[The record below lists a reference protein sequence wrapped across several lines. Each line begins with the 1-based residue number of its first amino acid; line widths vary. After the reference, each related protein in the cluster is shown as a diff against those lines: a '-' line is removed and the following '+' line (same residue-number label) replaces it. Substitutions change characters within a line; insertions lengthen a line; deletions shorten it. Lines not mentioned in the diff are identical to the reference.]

1 MKLPVEELVERYYYS
16 LYRIAFQITKSR
28 EDAEDVAQDAFMIYF
43 KTNKQFEDE
52 EHIRAWLFRVTINC
66 AKNIV
71 SSFWHRNRESFDEF
85 RLELVFEQDE
95 DSVLF
100 DAVMKL
106 PKKYRIV
113 IHLYYFEDY
122 SIRNISEILRSKEGT
137 VKSQLSR
144 ARKMIEATLVHGKG
158 VGHNE

>member
-1 MKLPVEELVERYYYS
+1 MKLPVEYLAERYYNA
-16 LYRIAFQITKSR
+16 LYRIAFQVTKSR
-28 EDAEDVAQDAFMIYF
+28 EDAEDVAQDTFMIYY

-52 EHIRAWLFRVTINC
+52 EHIRAWLFRIAINR

-71 SSFWHRNRESFDEF
+71 SSFWHRNRESFDEY
-85 RLELVFEQDE
+85 RQELVFEQDE
-95 DSVLF
+95 DSELF

-122 SIRNISEILRSKEGT
+122 SIKEISQIISSKEGT
-137 VKSQLSR
+137 VKSRLSR
-144 ARKMIEATLVHGKG
+144 ARKMIESTLKHGKG
-158 VGHNE
+158 ADRNE

>member
-1 MKLPVEELVERYYYS
+1 MKLLVEDLVERYYYA
-16 LYRIAFQITKSR
+16 LYRIAFQVTKSR
-28 EDAEDVAQDAFMIYF
+28 EDAEDVAQDAFMIYY

-52 EHIRAWLFRVTINC
+52 EHIRAWLFRVTINR

-71 SSFWHRNRESFDEF
+71 GSFWHRNRESFYDY
-85 RLELVFEQDE
+85 RRELVFERDE
-95 DSVLF
+95 DSDLF

-122 SIRNISEILRSKEGT
+122 SVKEISEILCTKEGT

-144 ARKMIEATLVHGKG
+144 ARKMIESILIHGKG
-158 VGHNE
+158 VAHNE